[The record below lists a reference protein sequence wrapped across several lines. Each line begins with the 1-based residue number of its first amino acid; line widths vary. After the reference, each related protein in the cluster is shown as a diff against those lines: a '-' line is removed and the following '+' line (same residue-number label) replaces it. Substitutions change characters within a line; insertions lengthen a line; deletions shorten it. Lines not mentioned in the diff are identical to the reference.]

1 MLLLALKDNFLCTY
15 RFSLREA
22 RSCSG
27 HCPPLQGS
35 VTAAHGAMC
44 TVSVSNTERTHF
56 CCISP
61 PLSNY
66 GEIKAVSLA
75 ILSFVF
81 TWGSKCICINPMS
94 VQSHLFLLSH
104 AGNFQGQRLLILGC
118 SVQNRHGAH
127 AKYLAEVPIYKT
139 SNMWLNNPGFLQL
152 IALYL
157 FADRLLAEFSGKKGF
172 VIC

>member
-1 MLLLALKDNFLCTY
+1 MIHVILSSLPGITFMSIMLLLALKDNFLCTY

-75 ILSFVF
+75 KVHLHKSNVCAKPPVPALPCREFPRAEAVNF
-81 TWGSKCICINPMS
+81 RLFCAEQTWGSCK
-94 VQSHLFLLSH
+94 V
-104 AGNFQGQRLLILGC
+104 
-118 SVQNRHGAH
+118 
-127 AKYLAEVPIYKT
+127 
-139 SNMWLNNPGFLQL
+139 
-152 IALYL
+152 
-157 FADRLLAEFSGKKGF
+157 FSRSPH
-172 VIC
+172 I